1 MGRIDFCAAVAT
13 SIIASTIPEPLNAQ
27 VAWRQFDVA
36 GVRIGMGCFQAID
49 ELKSQGYI
57 PNPGGEGR
65 IGTEDQLVALALRK
79 PVPSSILHVQ
89 ETTEF
94 RRSAIESVELRCHL
108 RPGGPE
114 VWYIQYLTSVASI
127 SDDNMRQKLVGK
139 YGPPSRDDYYWNK
152 AEEIVWTDEPV
163 PADIM
168 MFAVFAGGGLEY
180 KVDLGEGVRTL
191 TLRETPGVVQQQDR
205 EMDAIIRTD
214 VDKSR
219 EPPKF

>member
-94 RRSAIESVELRCHL
+94 RRSAI
-108 RPGGPE
+108 
-114 VWYIQYLTSVASI
+114 